1 MSAKAEIPPG
11 TLDML
16 VLRTLARR
24 GELHGFEIADA
35 IQRISADVLRVEE
48 GSLYPALQRM
58 LIKGWIAGEW
68 GRTAENR
75 RARYY
80 QLTPAGRRQLDR
92 EVESYERIAEA
103 IARILHGRERAES

>member
-1 MSAKAEIPPG
+1 MSEKMRDEIPPG

-16 VLRTLARR
+16 ILKTLAK
-24 GELHGFEIADA
+24 GPDKYGFEIAETIRD
-35 IQRISADVLRVEE
+35 SSEDVLRVEE

-68 GRTAENR
+68 GKTDENR

-80 QLTPAGRRQLDR
+80 RLTAAGRKQLQL
-92 EVESYERIAEA
+92 EMERYQRVAQA
-103 IARILHGRERAES
+103 IARILQPA

>member
-1 MSAKAEIPPG
+1 MVTTRETIPPG

-16 VLRTLARR
+16 ILKTLALR
-24 GELHGFEIADA
+24 GELHGFEIAEQ
-35 IQRISADVLRVEE
+35 IEQRSADVLQVEE

-80 QLTPAGRRQLDR
+80 TLTAAGRRHLETELAAYKR
-92 EVESYERIAEA
+92 VSVA
-103 IARILHGRERAES
+103 IARILQPA

>member
-1 MSAKAEIPPG
+1 MLMRQEIPQG

-16 VLRTLARR
+16 ILRILSSR
-24 GELHGFEIADA
+24 GSLHGFEIASQIQA
-35 IQRISADVLRVEE
+35 ISRDVLHVEE

-58 LIKGWIAGEW
+58 LMKGWVTAAW

-80 QLTPAGRRQLDR
+80 ELSKAGSRQLADELAR
-92 EVESYERIAEA
+92 YTQVSAA
-103 IARILHGRERAES
+103 IGRILKLA